1 MRTKKIKAFSVDEKT
16 YDELITKFKESGAEV
31 SLSYYVDKCLKDLHM
46 YLVAMEKG
54 KKKSR
59 QYNVPMS
66 FIIEEVVKMPIISLE
81 YELPVPGMRMD
92 TFNEIDEWNAEY
104 EARKMKIPRPFYRLI
119 KSGKFE
125 LSADRKY
132 ITNIKTKI
140 KYTIDQFGEIV
151 SVPDDKTFSPISA
164 EGV

>member
-1 MRTKKIKAFSVDEKT
+1 MRTKKIKAFSVEEKT
-16 YDELITKFKESGAEV
+16 YDELITIFKESGAEV
-31 SLSYYVDKCLKDLHM
+31 SLSYYVDKCLKDLNK
-46 YLVAMEKG
+46 YLVSLEKD
-54 KKKSR
+54 KKKHK
-59 QYNVPMS
+59 YAVPMS
-66 FIIEEVVKMPIISLE
+66 FIIEETVKMPIICIEDALNI
-81 YELPVPGMRMD
+81 PGMSMD
-92 TFNEIDEWNAEY
+92 TYSEIDEWNAEY

-132 ITNIKTKI
+132 ITNIKTKL